1 MSYNYTVKKGDTL
14 NTIAQAHGFS
24 NYKDAGVASVPSGNF
39 DLIKEGETV
48 TLGNYNPNEVKSFG
62 TTPSVISSKDNQ
74 QQYVKDSGKVDKI
87 AGAFDASILGKTTTT
102 ETPKTETKT
111 TETEVDKGSGDPVFD
126 ALQKGVKEQEV
137 KMEAER
143 VAKKAEY
150 ESLYQTSLSAIDA
163 TAQATINSINTSYDK
178 RINEQNRINRMN
190 IDRTKA
196 YGLANGGQYTPID
209 FGDAITG
216 KELEA
221 SDKIS
226 ALENERTSL
235 IAQAKSARDAGQS
248 KLLREKLNDLDK
260 IDNDLRTQLKAV
272 ADESEKRYKV
282 LRDIRVEEEKKA
294 KERQVASLKR
304 VSDLAP
310 SFKDDYSK
318 MSPEQ
323 KDTFIKQIATQTG
336 LDYASIYSTIE
347 SSLLKNATD
356 IATLDQKKATVANTW
371 KNVNKPVTT
380 KTTTTPA
387 GFKGTI
393 PDSFTGADDYNA
405 KRAEFVRLNG
415 TKGAS
420 HWDAIFPKDPITKDP
435 TFTISKT
442 PAPTITPE
450 KKKSSTFNAKTM
462 FASSTPSGIK
472 YNIIK

>member
-24 NYKDAGVASVPSGNF
+24 NYKNAGVASVPSGNF

-48 TLGNYNPNEVKSFG
+48 NLGNYNPNEVRSFVS
-62 TTPSVISSKDNQ
+62 TPTVISSKDNQ

-87 AGAFDASILGKTTTT
+87 AGAFDASILGKTPVT

-111 TETEVDKGSGDPVFD
+111 TTEPASTSGDPVYD
-126 ALQKGVKEQEV
+126 ALQKGVKEQDA
-137 KMEAER
+137 KLEAER
-143 VAKKAEY
+143 VAKKQEY

-178 RINEQNRINRMN
+178 RINEQNRINKLN

-196 YGLANGGQYTPID
+196 YGLANGGQYTPMD

-235 IAQAKSARDAGQS
+235 ISQAKSARDAGQS
-248 KLLREKLNDLDK
+248 KLLRDKLNDLNK
-260 IDNDLRTQLKAV
+260 IDEDLRTQLKAV

-282 LRDIRVEEEKKA
+282 LRDIRLDEEKKA

-310 SFKDDYSK
+310 SFKEDYAK

-336 LDYASIYSTIE
+336 LDYASIYSTVE

-356 IATLDQKKATVANTW
+356 VATLDQKKATIANTW

-393 PDSFTGADDYNA
+393 PDTFTGADDYNA

-420 HWDAIFPKDPITKDP
+420 HWDAVFPKDPITKDP
-435 TFTISKT
+435 TFTVSKT

-450 KKKSSTFNAKTM
+450 KKKSVFNAKTM